1 MGFSIKQLPYLP
13 DFSKLVNTMISAVGC
28 GVNEVDQSEYLDFLK
43 SVGIIETVDS
53 IYRLSKEWTF
63 LYNTDNNAIKNGLWE
78 KMEKV
83 NELLEIVRF
92 VGSDGKTYDDIIK
105 AFANQLTE
113 QTVRVILSWMEY
125 LDVLYI
131 KKRCYFYNENEVE
144 AESDEEEYRSE
155 EYLDEIDVKD
165 VHFSFFDSLLFLMRD
180 LLKRLTLFLMVCTGT
195 VMIPWIFHIVI

>member
-1 MGFSIKQLPYLP
+1 MGFNIKQLPYLP
-13 DFSKLVNTMISAVGC
+13 DFSKLFNTMKSAVGC
-28 GVNEVDQSEYLDFLK
+28 SINEIDQSEYLDFLK
-43 SVGIIETVDS
+43 GVGIIETVDG

-92 VGSDGKTYDDIIK
+92 VGSDGKTYDDIVN

-125 LDVLYI
+125 LDVLCI
-131 KKRCYFYNENEVE
+131 KKGCYFYNENEV
-144 AESDEEEYRSE
+144 
-155 EYLDEIDVKD
+155 
-165 VHFSFFDSLLFLMRD
+165 
-180 LLKRLTLFLMVCTGT
+180 
-195 VMIPWIFHIVI
+195 